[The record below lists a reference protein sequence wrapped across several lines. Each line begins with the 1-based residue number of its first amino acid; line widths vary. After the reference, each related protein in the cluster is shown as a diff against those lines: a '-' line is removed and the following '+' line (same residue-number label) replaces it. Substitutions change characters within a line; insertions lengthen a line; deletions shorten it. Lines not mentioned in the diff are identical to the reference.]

1 MQKRWAARLR
11 PAADCDYTCEA
22 SRIFHETL
30 TRRQFMTEWL
40 CGRFNRERRRRIKAE
55 RYRRLGLDVPKNRER
70 ARGFAGFY
78 FSEDDRFIRQD
89 RAREFGQAPR
99 IDMLPKQLDENP
111 ARDRTC

>member
-70 ARGFAGFY
+70 ARSFAGFD
-78 FSEDDRFIRQD
+78 FSGFDRFIPPY
-89 RAREFGQAPR
+89 AATA
-99 IDMLPKQLDENP
+99 LPP
-111 ARDRTC
+111 ASRV